1 MNIILG
7 LMLFLTL
14 SHYAYA
20 EDDDTQS
27 DNKRTLIIQ
36 DGKVISEEHEVEV
49 YDYHTGTFQT
59 YKVYRAPEKKQKDK
73 ASKQPETAVKP
84 QYVVAFD
91 SLFGIDSVSW
101 RAKS

>member
-1 MNIILG
+1 
-7 LMLFLTL
+7 
-14 SHYAYA
+14 
-20 EDDDTQS
+20 
-27 DNKRTLIIQ
+27 LIIQ

-84 QYVVAFD
+84 Q
-91 SLFGIDSVSW
+91 
-101 RAKS
+101 